1 MKWCYCTADGV
12 PQLPQKSGGVKGKK
26 GSKVNLTGAEGDG
39 KTRGEDRKINRMRRT
54 WRSLLTVILFYQ
66 L

>member
-1 MKWCYCTADGV
+1 MVLLHSRWV
-12 PQLPQKSGGVKGKK
+12 LQLPQKSGGVKGKK

-39 KTRGEDRKINRMRRT
+39 KTRGEDRKINGMRT
-54 WRSLLTVILFYQ
+54 WRSSLTVILFYQ